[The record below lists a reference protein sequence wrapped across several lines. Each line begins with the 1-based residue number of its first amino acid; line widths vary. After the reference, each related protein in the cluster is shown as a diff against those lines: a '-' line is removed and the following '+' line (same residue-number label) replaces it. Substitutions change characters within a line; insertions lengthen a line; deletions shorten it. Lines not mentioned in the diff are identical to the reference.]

1 MIMGGQVF
9 DRGEQEFV
17 PWCDQALLPGE
28 SSFAVMNKVAWFVAM
43 PCTQLVRQLREQN
56 DRKVV
61 AHPKAIKYSH
71 DNKWISFVERTH
83 LAPVVHG
90 MALQE
95 YLYAVEELNEKETPL
110 RWRSA
115 MLRFCPECIA
125 IGIHFRLHQHLAVEK
140 CPFHLVA
147 LRSTCVHC
155 GVGLRYESAS
165 EGPFCCPHCGRSM
178 LQDGM
183 IATQLDPGLQEEMS
197 RRVDESAV
205 WLGPASTARELMA
218 GVRDMDVDVD
228 HPLQGVTGKRIYLEA
243 LCERRGE
250 RPAWLVGRK
259 SGECTLSFSTLS
271 LASPGLRPE
280 CASLDLLLQLDSP
293 LCDSSLSS
301 IVSGNRRASEALALD
316 DHYRRACRRVSEIF
330 LRRFGCF
337 HQECLDAPY
346 RMYGDRFDGTESHIE
361 ELFGCCSVAI
371 GFWLWRRACHRTYK
385 ALALYESLEKW
396 HFLVD
401 VPDHLRDALLYSVV
415 RSLLHYCV
423 FVANECVRDWEKE
436 DADPFDCAQPIIA
449 IGHIDYP
456 WSSIF
461 FERQRMLVVGGHAYC
476 LKFDATEVLL
486 SKGCPG
492 RLAYQKRLRRML
504 RSVEVIGRG
513 LQRPIYLDMEDE
525 WASRQLEQERP
536 FARMKGDWIFFPQE
550 PSSEDSRT
558 DLWFLGLSLELE
570 RPLRDTVHLDR
581 SINSRAGLP

>member
-1 MIMGGQVF
+1 
-9 DRGEQEFV
+9 
-17 PWCDQALLPGE
+17 
-28 SSFAVMNKVAWFVAM
+28 
-43 PCTQLVRQLREQN
+43 
-56 DRKVV
+56 
-61 AHPKAIKYSH
+61 
-71 DNKWISFVERTH
+71 
-83 LAPVVHG
+83 
-90 MALQE
+90 
-95 YLYAVEELNEKETPL
+95 
-110 RWRSA
+110 
-115 MLRFCPECIA
+115 
-125 IGIHFRLHQHLAVEK
+125 
-140 CPFHLVA
+140 
-147 LRSTCVHC
+147 
-155 GVGLRYESAS
+155 
-165 EGPFCCPHCGRSM
+165 
-178 LQDGM
+178 
-183 IATQLDPGLQEEMS
+183 
-197 RRVDESAV
+197 
-205 WLGPASTARELMA
+205 
-218 GVRDMDVDVD
+218 
-228 HPLQGVTGKRIYLEA
+228 
-243 LCERRGE
+243 
-250 RPAWLVGRK
+250 
-259 SGECTLSFSTLS
+259 
-271 LASPGLRPE
+271 
-280 CASLDLLLQLDSP
+280 
-293 LCDSSLSS
+293 
-301 IVSGNRRASEALALD
+301 
-316 DHYRRACRRVSEIF
+316 
-330 LRRFGCF
+330 
-337 HQECLDAPY
+337 
-346 RMYGDRFDGTESHIE
+346 MYGDRFDGTESHIE

-550 PSSEDSRT
+550 PSSEDPRT